1 MSETKVP
8 ALPAVT
14 DSNLTSFA
22 RAAKQLL
29 DVREGLVGDPLD
41 ANVTFRDLVDAGAVF
56 VRPGWN
62 GRTGSPVMPP
72 WTEPDGYDP
81 TTDLLPP
88 PRPEN
93 VQVTGMFAMVMIQFD
108 TPQYRN
114 HAYAEV
120 WRSSTN
126 VLGNAVRIG
135 TTDTRFYTDSVGTSA
150 SFYYWVRFV
159 SQANVT
165 GPYNATDGILG
176 ETAIDPALVIASLTG
191 QITESQLYSSLAE
204 RISLIDAAS
213 DVPGSVSFR
222 IAAEAATLSGSISA
236 EAAARTAAITAE
248 ANTRSAQIQN
258 EAGARATA
266 ILNEASARTAAV
278 GALQTQINTLQAASS
293 GDFGQLLAAVQSEQ
307 TARIQ
312 ADQAEAASRD
322 TLATQLRG
330 SYLGN
335 DPSQLTTGILYNERQ
350 ARITAEGVL
359 SSSISALSA
368 TVTSNQSSI
377 TAALTTESQTRASA
391 DSALSS
397 SLTTLTSAVNNPTT
411 GLAATRATLI
421 NDYYTKTAADSAIS
435 SAVTSLSNS
444 VNSTLTGYVTNSAL
458 TTNYYTKSATDSAIS
473 QATTALNSSIN
484 NTLTGYATNASL
496 TQNYYTKTQTDSA
509 ISAATSTL
517 VSNTALTTALGA
529 YTTTASLTQNYYTK
543 TQTDSAI
550 SSATSSLVSST
561 ALTNTLG
568 SYVTNASL
576 TQNYYTKTQT
586 DSAISSATST
596 LVSTTALNNALGNY
610 TTTSALQQNYYTKT
624 QADTAI
630 SSATQTLVSTTALNN
645 ALGSYTT
652 TAALQQAYYT
662 KASAAGLE
670 AQYTVKTDVNGYVSG
685 FGLAST
691 TVGATPTSSFI
702 IRADSFSIA
711 NPTGPSVAPAMPFI
725 VRTTATTIGGVN
737 VPVGVYLTDAFI
749 QNGTI
754 SNVKIANAA
763 IDNAKIASLDA
774 AKITTGF
781 LSADRIQ
788 VGALDAK
795 IANIDAARITS
806 GTIISARIGNA
817 SITGAQIANATI
829 TDANIASLNAN
840 KITAGKITAA
850 YIDGTNLN
858 INAAGVELGHDVGP
872 GAGHYGLSLSDANFN
887 NIFLRRSDGVV
898 FFRINDGGANSL
910 TFDSASGVLNI
921 RGVMSASQI
930 AVGSG
935 TGATTFYDPAQPA
948 VPLNSSANGFLAF
961 SGSTATVT
969 TVPGTCPDGKGGF
982 YNCSTQVYTANRITS
997 DNLLFATNNASIPIG
1012 RRIRS
1017 GDVRFL
1023 VVASGTVDHYLSIW
1037 YRIMNSDGTFQNW
1050 VHLGVATE
1058 PQRDYGGASISRN
1071 VTLGIQLGQGV
1082 QFAFSATEGNN
1093 NYWNPTGDAI
1103 YDGTLSVT
1111 GVNF

>member
-8 ALPAVT
+8 ALPSVT

-93 VQVTGMFAMVMIQFD
+93 VQVTGMFATVMIQFD

-165 GPYNATDGILG
+165 GPYNATNGILG

-191 QITESQLYSSLAE
+191 QITESQLYSSLAQ
-204 RISLIDAAS
+204 RISLIDAP
-213 DVPGSVSFR
+213 VTTPGSVNERLAVVQSQVNDLLSTPLFSAGTTYQKDALVNYNGA
-222 IAAEAATLSGSISA
+222 IYQAKQATTGNLPTNTTYWNKIGDYSSLGEAVAAQATQIATLATNLAAET
-236 EAAARTAAITAE
+236 
-248 ANTRSAQIQN
+248 
-258 EAGARATA
+258 
-266 ILNEASARTAAV
+266 SART
-278 GALQTQINTLQAASS
+278 
-293 GDFGQLLAAVQSEQ
+293 
-307 TARIQ
+307 
-312 ADQAEAASRD
+312 
-322 TLATQLRG
+322 TLA
-330 SYLGN
+330 
-335 DPSQLTTGILYNERQ
+335 
-350 ARITAEGVL
+350 
-359 SSSISALSA
+359 
-368 TVTSNQSSI
+368 
-377 TAALTTESQTRASA
+377 
-391 DSALSS
+391 
-397 SLTTLTSAVNNPTT
+397 SAVNNPTT
-411 GLAATRATLI
+411 GLAATRSTLF
-421 NDYYTKTAADSAIS
+421 NDYYTRSATDSAIS
-435 SAVTSLSNS
+435 SAVTSLSNT

-458 TTNYYTKSATDSAIS
+458 TTNYYTKSATDTAIS
-473 QATTALNSSIN
+473 QATTDLSSSIS
-484 NTLTGYATNASL
+484 NTLTGYVTNATLS
-496 TQNYYTKTQTDSA
+496 QSYYTKTQTDSA

-529 YTTTASLTQNYYTK
+529 YTTTSTLTQQYYTK

-550 SSATSSLVSST
+550 SSATSNLVSST
-561 ALTNTLG
+561 ALASALG
-568 SYVTNASL
+568 SYVTSASL

-670 AQYTVKTDVNGYVSG
+670 AQYTVKTDINGYVSG

-711 NPTGPSVAPAMPFI
+711 NPTGTSVAPAMPFI

-921 RGVMSASQI
+921 KGVMSASQI

-961 SGSTATVT
+961 SGGTATVT

-982 YNCSTQVYTANRITS
+982 YNCSIQVYTANRITS

-1093 NYWNPTGDAI
+1093 NYWNPSGDAI